1 MRRWWPRPTATGA
14 PRTMLGYYLGRLACR
29 VGLHKVSRYAM
40 ERPTWVRK
48 LVVTECRRDRC
59 LWGDERWVRR

>member
-1 MRRWWPRPTATGA
+1 
-14 PRTMLGYYLGRLACR
+14 MLGYYLGRLACR